1 MTYWCRD
8 CGLIFGDEEAEYY
21 QLDAWSEVSDL
32 DYENSIICPECHS
45 LDVEEYKDEEQSTA
59 LG

>member
-32 DYENSIICPECHS
+32 DYENSIICPKCHS
-45 LDVEEYKDEEQSTA
+45 LDVEEIADDMQE
-59 LG
+59 